1 MVKPVVG
8 LVSGT
13 YNRLPLLKAMI
24 QSFRDNLLPG
34 LTYTITIVD
43 GGSTD
48 NTIEWCKSQPDIKLI
63 EDGALLGAI
72 SAFTRGAHAT
82 DAKYILLAND
92 DIVFRPGSVIPG
104 IVHLENNLTC
114 GAVAMK
120 DNRPINSTYDKT
132 VYKTL
137 QMEGNLNGRRYGI
150 IYAQVGIFRKF
161 LGDRCNW
168 WQGEHDE
175 MLGAAVYAGDN
186 SLSAQIWH
194 YGYTVDEVP
203 ECIVEDFVAHD
214 ELRKINYE
222 KGLESN
228 DSHFFYDQWPEGVI
242 VSPVPTLVQ
251 QDRRAARILYM
262 PIYEPGWTI
271 QKHPVHGKHG
281 LRDALARGK
290 NKYGAQNIV
299 QEFDYLA
306 DDPTRLRSHLM
317 EIAEA
322 FKPDLILTQIQSPL
336 PLTADILKELV
347 ARTGATIVNWNGDQ
361 APGGLY
367 SREMLPILRQ
377 IDLQLITNLD
387 VIADYEREHIKWD
400 YWQIGYEEPGDDLEA
415 KLDAYYQGIG
425 QENPFNDY
433 PNYPVVYLASL
444 RSPDRQAIAGI
455 VASFGGYVFQP
466 GDRYA
471 TLYDFV
477 KAKYIYQHAKI
488 AISDNGFTSRGF
500 VSNRLFQALAAGG
513 CVVLQQHVDGLD
525 ELTGLQAGKHY
536 IEWNTLEELQEKI
549 QYGISDITLDNR
561 ISISNAGTA
570 FVREHFSFDTQVAKL
585 MDLLKKHLGTSEA
598 LNNAIALRWI
608 GRGDSPG
615 GLGNTY
621 PSGMRYEHKPGQLLY
636 VKQED
641 INEFM
646 RLNNAANWERMEI

>member
-1 MVKPVVG
+1 MIPIIS

-13 YNRLPLLKAMI
+13 YNRLALLTAMV

-34 LTYTITIVD
+34 MAYEIVLVD

-48 NTIEWCKSQPDIKLI
+48 GTIEWAKAQTDIKLI

-72 SAFTRGAHAT
+72 SAFTRGAHA
-82 DAKYILLAND
+82 ASGKYVLLSND
-92 DIVFRPGSVIPG
+92 DVQFKPGSVLPA
-104 IVHLENNLTC
+104 IVHLENVTTC
-114 GAVAMK
+114 GAVAFK
-120 DNRPINSTYDKT
+120 DNRRVNSTYDTT

-150 IYAQVGIFRKF
+150 IYAQVGLFRSW
-161 LGDRCNW
+161 LGKRCNW

-194 YGYTVDEVP
+194 YGYTVDEVS

-262 PIYEPGWTI
+262 PIYEPGWAI

-306 DDPTRLRSHLM
+306 DNPTRLRSHLM

-387 VIADYEREHIKWD
+387 VVADYEREHIKWD
-400 YWQIGYEEPGDDLEA
+400 YWQIGYEDFEGDLEA
-415 KLDAYYQGIG
+415 QLDAYYQSIG
-425 QENPFNDY
+425 QENPFKGY

-444 RSPDRQAIAGI
+444 RSADRQAIARI
-455 VASFGGYVFQP
+455 VQENGGYVFSP
-466 GDRYA
+466 GDGYA

-513 CVVLQQHVDGLD
+513 CVVLQQHVDRLD
-525 ELTGLQAGKHY
+525 ELTGLKADVHY
-536 IEWNTLEELQEKI
+536 VRWHNISSLPQLIEMALKREEDVKEI
-549 QYGISDITLDNR
+549 ATV
-561 ISISNAGTA
+561 GTA
-570 FVREHFSFDTQVAKL
+570 FVREYFSFDAQVAKL

-621 PSGMRYEHKPGQLLY
+621 PSGMRYEHRPGQLLY
-636 VKQED
+636 IKQED

-646 RLNNAANWERMEI
+646 RLNSAANWERMEV